1 MERIQPRAIVLQRTW
16 QSVSINIQMVSD
28 ISIPKNTI
36 VRQSTVGRNFIRTA
50 TAIATGLCE
59 HTQTHT
65 FEILYT
71 QQYSRGT
78 IKTHFHGIAIAIAI
92 YSCEIQIY
100 IVVFDRFTENHMNC
114 CTILHI
120 HKQFSWLAIT
130 SKISITEILPKVRI
144 PTCSKFSK
152 HISGINN

>member
-1 MERIQPRAIVLQRTW
+1 MERIQPRAIVLQLTW

-28 ISIPKNTI
+28 IDTQKYNST
-36 VRQSTVGRNFIRTA
+36 TVGRNFIRTA

-92 YSCEIQIY
+92 DSCEIHIY
-100 IVVFDRFTENHMNC
+100 IVFNRFTE
-114 CTILHI
+114 II
-120 HKQFSWLAIT
+120 
-130 SKISITEILPKVRI
+130 
-144 PTCSKFSK
+144 
-152 HISGINN
+152 